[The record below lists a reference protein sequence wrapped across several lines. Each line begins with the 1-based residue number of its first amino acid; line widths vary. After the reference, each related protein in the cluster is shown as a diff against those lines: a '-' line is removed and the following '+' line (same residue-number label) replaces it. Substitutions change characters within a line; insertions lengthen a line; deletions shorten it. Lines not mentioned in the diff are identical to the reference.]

1 MIALLSGS
9 TWRRLQTWDGTANV
23 CCKDNNWGVIDGRI
37 SSNYLSMTHLHV
49 RKIEN
54 GKDFNDLLFRAPANV
69 QKVTYG
75 DTLPTTNHWLTSCAF
90 HISHSMNNGIYSV
103 YVIPLSLLNVHIHTT
118 YRHTYLR
125 ISLCSFNYENKC
137 KISLQRKKAL
147 SLPPVP
153 LLSPFR
159 RHSSRLGLLSKI
171 HVKFHV
177 N

>member
-1 MIALLSGS
+1 MCERLKMGKTLMIYCLEHLQMYRK
-9 TWRRLQTWDGTANV
+9 WRTE
-23 CCKDNNWGVIDGRI
+23 IP
-37 SSNYLSMTHLHV
+37 YL
-49 RKIEN
+49 I
-54 GKDFNDLLFRAPANV
+54 
-69 QKVTYG
+69 
-75 DTLPTTNHWLTSCAF
+75 TNHWLTSCAF

-125 ISLCSFNYENKC
+125 ISLCSVNYENKC

-147 SLPPVP
+147 SLPPIP
-153 LLSPFR
+153 LLCPFR

-177 N
+177 NQQGFSNMASNWLVVALPANGMPGSKFFVNWHGF